1 RSSCV
6 GVGDGVQ
13 PTGVGVD
20 ADHGP
25 VTVAQAQGC
34 GGFPLVVEAVHLVE
48 FDAVP
53 AAASAAMSPPGAL
66 MAPICAGSLTSTI
79 LARAWRAIRV
89 RVCRSK
95 VDAIDA
101 SSTTSTVRALAVQ
114 AACSCAGSCASRACW
129 CSHLASV
136 SALLPVAFASSAA
149 ARADGAN
156 PTTW

>member
-25 VTVAQAQGC
+25 VTVAQPQGC

-53 AAASAAMSPPGAL
+53 AGGQCSNESAGGVDGPDLGGVANEDDFGSGVAGDLGQGVQVEGGCHRSLIDHQDGPGGRCPGGL
-66 MAPICAGSLTSTI
+66 L
-79 LARAWRAIRV
+79 
-89 RVCRSK
+89 VC
-95 VDAIDA
+95 
-101 SSTTSTVRALAVQ
+101 
-114 AACSCAGSCASRACW
+114 G
-129 CSHLASV
+129 
-136 SALLPVAFASSAA
+136 
-149 ARADGAN
+149 
-156 PTTW
+156 